1 VGSQQAAPLV
11 VRGCTV
17 YVGVAS
23 WTDPTITARGVFY
36 PDDARS
42 AEGRLRYYS
51 SQFPLVEVDTTF
63 YALPARQTAVNWA
76 DRSTP
81 GFVFDI
87 KANAL
92 MTGHASEVA
101 RLPIELRDSLPS
113 SLAGERRVYAKDL
126 PSELDDEVWR
136 IFRDALEP
144 LHGSGKL
151 GAVFLQYAPWVVPTR
166 DSPAMLERVR
176 ERLGDIPIAVEFR
189 NAAWLSDRLRGRTWD
204 LLAKLGLSYTM
215 VDEPQGTPTSIP
227 PLLHVT
233 RRELAVIRLHGQRA
247 DTWAK
252 RGVPAVEKYRYLY
265 SDAELDL
272 WAGHVVDLAKTTER
286 LHVVFNNCY
295 ANYGVTNAAELIAK
309 LTRQRVK
316 KD

>member
-1 VGSQQAAPLV
+1 VGSRSAAPFV
-11 VRGCTV
+11 VQGCAV

-42 AEGRLRYYS
+42 AEARLRFYAS
-51 SQFPLVEVDTTF
+51 RFTLVEVDTTF
-63 YALPARQTAVNWA
+63 YALPVRQTAMNWA
-76 DRSTP
+76 DRSPT
-81 GFVFDI
+81 GFVFDV

-92 MTGHASEVA
+92 MTGHATEVA
-101 RLPIELRDSLPS
+101 RLPADLRNALPS
-113 SLAGERRVYAKDL
+113 SLAGERRIHAKDL

-136 IFRDALEP
+136 IFRDAVEP
-144 LHGSGKL
+144 LHASGKL
-151 GAVFLQYAPWVVPTR
+151 GAVFLQYAPWVAPSR
-166 DSPAMLERVR
+166 ESPAMLERAR
-176 ERLGDIPIAVEFR
+176 DRLGDIPIAIEFR
-189 NAAWLSDRLRGRTWD
+189 NSAWLSDRLRERTWD
-204 LLAKLGLSYTM
+204 LLSRLELSYTV

-233 RRELAVIRLHGQRA
+233 RRGLGVIRLHGQRA

-309 LTRQRVK
+309 LTRQ
-316 KD
+316 